1 MFVAIAGGIAS
12 ALAGGAMS
20 KLFGGGQKAA
30 SGGIQGDVLATDN
43 NTVGMGDAG
52 IKSAI
57 QGSNVPN
64 PDEAVPSFV
73 SGAMAKAGKG
83 LLEGT
88 LQAGTSAVS
97 DKLLD
102 LVGLGGKS
110 AADKGKDT
118 RDYLA
123 AAFPELNAWERA
135 GADAS
140 SAGMVDA
147 GFENQNEMLAYQQKE
162 STARVASIMENTNL
176 SKQQQVSEIMR
187 QMLTQAQ
194 TAGQYFTNDQIKE
207 MTRKV
212 SAEVDL
218 VHQQT
223 QNQRYGSSHI
233 GATAKDISNVVTDA
247 ASGVVD
253 IFHGLDKAV
262 ADTWNNSWKDGKSD
276 CISFVSIE
284 ALTPDI
290 EACVISTL
298 SQSPMLGFHK
308 QMDNRIK
315 LLEEIL
321 SFRMQGVEFDN
332 GDMYVDGH
340 KAASDV
346 RDEFVSV
353 TEKLMDELAQ
363 CYNVL
368 PQLDIN
374 NTIDHR
380 PEGDEKW
387 FLENEKTVTQFCRK
401 LAAERPLKDIRD
413 EYNYPKK
420 KGIKDECSRLLE
432 ASTMKSRRG
441 FAIQRLMN
449 AMRQAHADDSHADG
463 YQYFCVPEYGTAN
476 GRLHF
481 HAVHFMRT
489 LPTGSVDPNFGRRVR
504 NRRQLNSLQNTWPY
518 GYSMPIAVRYTQD
531 AFSRSGWLWPVDAKG
546 EPLKAT
552 SYMAVGFYVAKYVN
566 KKSDMDLAAKG
577 LGAKEWNN
585 SLKTKLSLLP
595 KKLFRIRM
603 SRNFGMK
610 MLTMTNLS
618 TECLIQLTKLG
629 YDATPFNQILKQN
642 AKREMRLRL
651 GKVTVADVL
660 AAQPVTTNLLKFMRA
675 SIKMIGGAN
684 LQRFIAAMTQKLTLS
699 DISDESKN
707 YLDKAGIT
715 TACLRIQSKWTAGG
729 KCENSTYPCAAR
741 EALTLRPFAIN

>member
-1 MFVAIAGGIAS
+1 MP
-12 ALAGGAMS
+12 
-20 KLFGGGQKAA
+20 
-30 SGGIQGDVLATDN
+30 
-43 NTVGMGDAG
+43 
-52 IKSAI
+52 
-57 QGSNVPN
+57 PN
-64 PDEAVPSFV
+64 
-73 SGAMAKAGKG
+73 
-83 LLEGT
+83 
-88 LQAGTSAVS
+88 
-97 DKLLD
+97 
-102 LVGLGGKS
+102 LGGFFMVRS
-110 AADKGKDT
+110 YYPSECHADYFD
-118 RDYLA
+118 
-123 AAFPELNAWERA
+123 FER
-135 GADAS
+135 
-140 SAGMVDA
+140 
-147 GFENQNEMLAYQQKE
+147 
-162 STARVASIMENTNL
+162 
-176 SKQQQVSEIMR
+176 
-187 QMLTQAQ
+187 
-194 TAGQYFTNDQIKE
+194 
-207 MTRKV
+207 
-212 SAEVDL
+212 
-218 VHQQT
+218 
-223 QNQRYGSSHI
+223 
-233 GATAKDISNVVTDA
+233 
-247 ASGVVD
+247 
-253 IFHGLDKAV
+253 
-262 ADTWNNSWKDGKSD
+262 
-276 CISFVSIE
+276 IE
-284 ALTPDI
+284 ALKPAI
-290 EACVISTL
+290 EACGISTL

-321 SFRMQGVEFDN
+321 SFRMQG
-332 GDMYVDGH
+332 
-340 KAASDV
+340 
-346 RDEFVSV
+346 DEFVSV

-449 AMRQAHADDSHADG
+449 AMRQAHADGWFIVFDTLTLADDRLEAFYDNPNALRDYFRDIGRMVLAAEGRKANDSHADC

-585 SLKTKLSLLP
+585 SLKTKLSLLRDENAHNDKSVHGVLKP
-595 KKLFRIRM
+595 TYQAGLRRDAVQPDIEAERKKRDEIEAGKSYC
-603 SRNFGMK
+603 SRRF
-610 MLTMTNLS
+610 
-618 TECLIQLTKLG
+618 
-629 YDATPFNQILKQN
+629 
-642 AKREMRLRL
+642 
-651 GKVTVADVL
+651 
-660 AAQPVTTNLLKFMRA
+660 
-675 SIKMIGGAN
+675 GGATCDDKSA
-684 LQRFIAAMTQKLTLS
+684 QIYARF
-699 DISDESKN
+699 DKN
-707 YLDKAGIT
+707 DW
-715 TACLRIQSKWTAGG
+715 RIQPAEFYRFHDAEVNTFG
-729 KCENSTYPCAAR
+729 Y
-741 EALTLRPFAIN
+741 F